1 VSPETRE
8 MVIGFA
14 VAFVL
19 IAAYFV
25 GVALWQMHVGIL
37 P

>member
-1 VSPETRE
+1 MTRHRY
-8 MVIGFA
+8 
-14 VAFVL
+14 L
-19 IAAYFV
+19 IAWIVGALIIGGYMV

>member
-1 VSPETRE
+1 MSRHRYLIAWGV
-8 MVIGFA
+8 G
-14 VAFVL
+14 VAL